1 MKRFFLTSLALLLVT
16 ASFGHVLAAVFCP
29 RPLGRQCCF
38 AKSGHH
44 AHMPASGHADNAAA
58 DMRMD
63 GMPMDGMNMAGMDM
77 DGMAMGDTSM
87 DHRTMDD
94 MVIDAA
100 TVDESIWSSRL
111 ALGDQAVA
119 NKLDQPVES
128 CQHCLGHSG
137 IVNAPI
143 SSVSVPDQ
151 SNKEIGLV
159 PLHVARF
166 LARPAMTSTQIGLPR
181 DHAPPGSGAPRH
193 ILISVFL
200 I

>member
-29 RPLGRQCCF
+29 RALGGECCF
-38 AKSGHH
+38 AKARHH
-44 AHMPASGHADNAAA
+44 VHSSDVHKAAA

-63 GMPMDGMNMAGMDM
+63 GMSMDGMNMAGMDM
-77 DGMAMGDTSM
+77 DGMAMGDTAM
-87 DHRTMDD
+87 DHNAVDD
-94 MVIDAA
+94 IAIDAA
-100 TVDESIWSSRL
+100 TVDKSIASSRL
-111 ALGDQAVA
+111 AFCDQAVA

-143 SSVSVPDQ
+143 SSVSVPNG

-159 PLHVARF
+159 PLHLAGF
-166 LARPAMTSTQIGLPR
+166 LARPAMTLAQIGLPR
-181 DHAPPGSGAPRH
+181 DHAPPGGGAPRH
-193 ILISVFL
+193 IVINVFL

>member
-29 RPLGRQCCF
+29 RALGRQCCF
-38 AKSGHH
+38 AKTAHH
-44 AHMPASGHADNAAA
+44 AHSPSSDEHKAAA

-63 GMPMDGMNMAGMDM
+63 GMSMDGMNMAGMDM

-87 DHRTMDD
+87 DHNAVDD
-94 MVIDAA
+94 IAIGAA
-100 TVDESIWSSRL
+100 TVDKSIPSSRL
-111 ALGDQAVA
+111 AFGDQAVA

-137 IVNAPI
+137 IVNAPM
-143 SSVSVPDQ
+143 SSVSVPNR
-151 SNKEIGLV
+151 SNTDIGPV
-159 PLHVARF
+159 PLHVAGSH
-166 LARPAMTSTQIGLPR
+166 ARPAMTLAQVGLPR
-181 DHAPPGSGAPRH
+181 DHAPPDGGAPRH
-193 ILISVFL
+193 ILINVFL